1 MAKSLSEDLRL
12 RVIGAVE
19 GGLSRH
25 TAAARFGV
33 AVAVRWLRAWHDEGV
48 TAPKPCGGDRHS
60 HRIEAFGVVIV
71 AAIDVKPDITLTE
84 LVTLLETQH
93 CTRFARSTIW
103 RFLDRRGV
111 SFEKTAH
118 AAEQDRPDVALRRQA
133 WFDAQPDL
141 DPQNLVFIDG

>member
-1 MAKSLSEDLRL
+1 MA
-12 RVIGAVE
+12 
-19 GGLSRH
+19 
-25 TAAARFGV
+25 T
-33 AVAVRWLRAWHDEGV
+33 AVRWLRAWHDEGA